1 MKIGDLVLDKI
12 INEMGI
18 VIDVLTE
25 PEEHFVVQLS
35 DGTQVLTSER
45 DAKLVVSGS
54 LL

>member
-25 PEEHFVVQLS
+25 PEEHFIVQLG
-35 DGTQVLTSER
+35 DGTQVLTSIE
-45 DAKLVVSGS
+45 DARLIVSGS